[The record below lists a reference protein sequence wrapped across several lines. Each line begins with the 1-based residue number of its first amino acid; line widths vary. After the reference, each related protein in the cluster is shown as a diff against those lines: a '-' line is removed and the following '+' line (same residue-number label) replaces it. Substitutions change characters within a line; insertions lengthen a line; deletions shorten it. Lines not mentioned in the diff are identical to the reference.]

1 MITGISR
8 HGHIE
13 RGTQCRGREGEK
25 MIESVY
31 NESRNGGHIA
41 RGYLIELMKNRLINC
56 QFIGGIHLFLNISA
70 LFNCKLVLSQ
80 CL

>member
-1 MITGISR
+1 MIWSLAYQDMNILKEA
-8 HGHIE
+8 HNV
-13 RGTQCRGREGEK
+13 EGEK

-56 QFIGGIHLFLNISA
+56 QFMGGIHLFINISA
-70 LFNCKLVLSQ
+70 LFNCKLVISQ